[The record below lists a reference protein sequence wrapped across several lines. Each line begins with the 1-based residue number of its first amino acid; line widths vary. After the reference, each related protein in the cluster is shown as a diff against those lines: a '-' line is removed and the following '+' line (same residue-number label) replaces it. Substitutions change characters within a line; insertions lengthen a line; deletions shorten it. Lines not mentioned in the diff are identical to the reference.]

1 MSKTEEILRKWE
13 KEDAAVSM
21 EYHTDELNI
30 QCSGDTHTPIFSNEK
45 FVLIVGDMIIEGIL
59 KEANLIDK
67 NTIKF
72 VLKNDE
78 KIILKKC

>member
-13 KEDAAVSM
+13 KEDAEVSM

-30 QCSGDTHTPIFSNEK
+30 QCYGGTHTPIFSNEK
-45 FVLIVGDMIIEGIL
+45 IQLIVGDMIIEGVL
-59 KEANLIDK
+59 KETILVDK

-72 VLKNDE
+72 VLKNNE